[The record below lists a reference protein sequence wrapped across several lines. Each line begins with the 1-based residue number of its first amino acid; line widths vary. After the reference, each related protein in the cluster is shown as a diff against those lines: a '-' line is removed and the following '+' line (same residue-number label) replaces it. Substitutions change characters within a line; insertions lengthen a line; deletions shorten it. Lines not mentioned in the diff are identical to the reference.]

1 MFERKRSRSA
11 LSMGFERIACAL
23 GEDAEH
29 DRDEMYINITDLKDI
44 KTVIEKLGS
53 NISKEE

>member
-1 MFERKRSRSA
+1 
-11 LSMGFERIACAL
+11 MGFERIACAL
-23 GEDAEH
+23 GEDAEQ
-29 DRDEMYINITDLKDI
+29 DRDAMYINITDLKDI